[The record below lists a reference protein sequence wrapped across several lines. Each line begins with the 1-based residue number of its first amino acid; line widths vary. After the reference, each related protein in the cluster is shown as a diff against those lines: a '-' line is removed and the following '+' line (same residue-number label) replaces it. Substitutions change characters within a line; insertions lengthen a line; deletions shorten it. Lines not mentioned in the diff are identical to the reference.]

1 MAITN
6 HAAMKTHVQIFRKKG
21 KKYFMYKFMKILALV
36 LVFLGFVP
44 SSEIAGS
51 HGNSTFNIGGNA
63 NCSKVAKLL

>member
-1 MAITN
+1 MYR
-6 HAAMKTHVQIFRKKG
+6 FLGKKG

-36 LVFLGFVP
+36 LIFLGFVP

-63 NCSKVAKLL
+63 NVLTWPNYFKAPGNV